1 MPLSGSCHRLSTNP
15 RSSSRRSAG
24 YSVPSFRSKNPFDRS
39 RSSRRIWKP
48 YFSSF
53 ARRAS
58 RHSWIEPFFS
68 SAVHSGETSGIRFAS
83 YPGLAISAFGPE
95 PNLRRLFGFGHAVA
109 SLQGTRSSSGF
120 GSQKR
125 GEGRRLLLAPRL
137 RSQVQ
142 GGTYGNA
149 NDRQLCR
156 EDRERREVHADRQ
169 VDERFRRDLR
179 VVTDHL
185 ACRVNEGAA
194 EPEAHEVRAVMAERD
209 SAPALEVERHPGGLA
224 VHGDVCRPSEPADT
238 RVRVVEVHPIAREEF
253 GMGRRRRVQ
262 RGVSEDPGPV

>member
-1 MPLSGSCHRLSTNP
+1 MPLSGSGHRLSTTS

-24 YSVPSFRSKNPFDRS
+24 YSVPSFKSKNPFDRS

-68 SAVHSGETSGIRFAS
+68 SAVHSGETSAIRFAS
-83 YPGLAISAFGPE
+83 YPGLAISAFGPD

-120 GSQKR
+120 ESQR

-142 GGTYGNA
+142 GGTHGNA

-156 EDRERREVHADRQ
+156 EKRDPREVHGARQ
-169 VDERFRRDLR
+169 
-179 VVTDHL
+179 
-185 ACRVNEGAA
+185 
-194 EPEAHEVRAVMAERD
+194 
-209 SAPALEVERHPGGLA
+209 
-224 VHGDVCRPSEPADT
+224 
-238 RVRVVEVHPIAREEF
+238 
-253 GMGRRRRVQ
+253 
-262 RGVSEDPGPV
+262 

>member
-1 MPLSGSCHRLSTNP
+1 MPLSGSCHRLSTNS

-24 YSVPSFRSKNPFDRS
+24 YSVPSFKSENPLDRS
-39 RSSRRIWKP
+39 RRSRRIWKP
-48 YFSSF
+48 YFSSY
-53 ARRAS
+53 ARRAT
-58 RHSWIEPFFS
+58 RHSWIGPFFS
-68 SAVHSGETSGIRFAS
+68 SAVHSGEASGIRFAS
-83 YPGLAISAFGPE
+83 YPGLAISAFGPD

-156 EDRERREVHADRQ
+156 EDRERREGHADRQ

-185 ACRVNEGAA
+185 ARRVHERTP
-194 EPEAHEVRAVMAERD
+194 EPEAHEVRAVVAERD
-209 SAPALEVERHPGGLA
+209 SAPALEVEGQPGGLA
-224 VHGDVCRPSEPADT
+224 VHGDVRRPSEPADT
-238 RVRVVEVHPIAREEF
+238 RVRVVAVHPIAREEV

-262 RGVSEDPGPV
+262 RGGSEDP

>member
-1 MPLSGSCHRLSTNP
+1 MPLSGSCHRLSTNS

-120 GSQKR
+120 GITKKGGR
-125 GEGRRLLLAPRL
+125 GDAYFWRLAFARRYKA
-137 RSQVQ
+137 
-142 GGTYGNA
+142 G
-149 NDRQLCR
+149 
-156 EDRERREVHADRQ
+156 
-169 VDERFRRDLR
+169 
-179 VVTDHL
+179 
-185 ACRVNEGAA
+185 
-194 EPEAHEVRAVMAERD
+194 
-209 SAPALEVERHPGGLA
+209 
-224 VHGDVCRPSEPADT
+224 
-238 RVRVVEVHPIAREEF
+238 
-253 GMGRRRRVQ
+253 
-262 RGVSEDPGPV
+262 

>member
-1 MPLSGSCHRLSTNP
+1 MQLSGSCHRLSTNS

-24 YSVPSFRSKNPFDRS
+24 YSVPSFRSKNPFERS

-83 YPGLAISAFGPE
+83 YPGLAISAFGPK
-95 PNLRRLFGFGHAVA
+95 PNPVSCSGSDMRLHP
-109 SLQGTRSSSGF
+109 SKERDHCLDSGAK
-120 GSQKR
+120 KR

-142 GGTYGNA
+142 GGTHGNA

-169 VDERFRRDLR
+169 VDERFRRDL
-179 VVTDHL
+179 
-185 ACRVNEGAA
+185 
-194 EPEAHEVRAVMAERD
+194 
-209 SAPALEVERHPGGLA
+209 
-224 VHGDVCRPSEPADT
+224 
-238 RVRVVEVHPIAREEF
+238 
-253 GMGRRRRVQ
+253 
-262 RGVSEDPGPV
+262 